1 MGTEIGKA
9 KSKGKGEER
18 EEERGGAKEEE
29 GREGVR
35 REGGWRKFGLLR
47 QSYASL
53 REGGR
58 GGAKVIT
65 TAPPL
70 SLSHSLLPLTQA
82 SENGATVRAPAG
94 RGGWI

>member
-58 GGAKVIT
+58 EGERR
-65 TAPPL
+65 L
-70 SLSHSLLPLTQA
+70 SLQRPHSLSLLSPSYA
-82 SENGATVRAPAG
+82 SVRK
-94 RGGWI
+94 WCNS